1 MKKTVLMACGTILM
15 TGLFLT
21 SAAGEEL
28 QKGNPSK
35 VVGYYHFNDSDL
47 LLLANGTGYAVDSS
61 SDDLLDGPHDFSVL
75 FTGDDFIIETD
86 ESYTLFVKQK
96 EKGRSESG
104 GTYYA
109 VYQDFEG
116 LEEDGFDEGKQV
128 RLGGYVFDNDYEV
141 VEKTSLISFFGEDIA
156 GGFGKVEGDGF
167 PTPEEALGA
176 YIEGLKDNDVDQMMA
191 AFAVESFAE
200 NYNIVKTIE
209 RLRAYVP
216 SVFYVPAVSDFSMR
230 INTEQ
235 RRAEISRAIRNN
247 YLVLTESKAILG
259 DKAGYSIPVKEY
271 ETEADVNDPAQAMVD
286 DLFVSDDSSILGS
299 IDFREEFID
308 PRKLSDEYN
317 QDTVRESMKR
327 QLEANGGEDMVSVAA
342 VFYCEEEPIF
352 LCADAIQYEGRWY
365 LYNLGGVIGS
375 ILGLDSNTFGMFP
388 VKYDSEGIL
397 ESALQ

>member
-1 MKKTVLMACGTILM
+1 
-15 TGLFLT
+15 
-21 SAAGEEL
+21 
-28 QKGNPSK
+28 
-35 VVGYYHFNDSDL
+35 
-47 LLLANGTGYAVDSS
+47 
-61 SDDLLDGPHDFSVL
+61 
-75 FTGDDFIIETD
+75 
-86 ESYTLFVKQK
+86 
-96 EKGRSESG
+96 
-104 GTYYA
+104 
-109 VYQDFEG
+109 
-116 LEEDGFDEGKQV
+116 
-128 RLGGYVFDNDYEV
+128 
-141 VEKTSLISFFGEDIA
+141 
-156 GGFGKVEGDGF
+156 
-167 PTPEEALGA
+167 
-176 YIEGLKDNDVDQMMA
+176 
-191 AFAVESFAE
+191 
-200 NYNIVKTIE
+200 
-209 RLRAYVP
+209 
-216 SVFYVPAVSDFSMR
+216 MR

-259 DKAGYSIPVKEY
+259 DKVGYSIPVKEY

-388 VKYDSEGIL
+388 VKYDNEGIL
-397 ESALQ
+397 EGALQ